1 MHRITLPLALFA
13 FSFSTL
19 TLLACSSTTGTSTP
33 AAGDSGPTAEAST
46 TPDAGTDSSRAP
58 ETSVPTGKGLIL
70 SNATVASLDGTYDI
84 QVTRVTTAGG
94 LAFNGNFDG
103 KIELEIDT
111 DASGAVKAAH
121 VWNYTGTGMN
131 AAPDKFYGCDAK
143 ATSCAGVTVDVATN
157 VITLGGVVWPEVNSP
172 SFDSSVPDVLVAGG
186 GKVTV
191 SGTIQATL

>member
-1 MHRITLPLALFA
+1 MTV
-13 FSFSTL
+13 
-19 TLLACSSTTGTSTP
+19 P
-33 AAGDSGPTAEAST
+33 A
-46 TPDAGTDSSRAP
+46 
-58 ETSVPTGKGLIL
+58 
-70 SNATVASLDGTYDI
+70 
-84 QVTRVTTAGG
+84 G

-103 KIELEIDT
+103 KIEIEIDT
-111 DASGAVKAAH
+111 DVSGTVKAAH

-131 AAPDKFYGCDAK
+131 VAPDKFYGCDSK

-172 SFDSSVPDVLVAGG
+172 SFDGSVPDVLVGGG